1 MHCYDPRSSAAGDAI
16 SLLLVKQ
23 CFWGWFIGTG
33 LSEGYGSSDNRLMIG
48 EMIMRLMSKEG
59 ALGIQASITDL
70 YLSTKSL

>member
-1 MHCYDPRSSAAGDAI
+1 MFLGVVLRRH
-16 SLLLVKQ
+16 
-23 CFWGWFIGTG
+23 G

-48 EMIMRLMSKEG
+48 EMIMQLMSKEG